1 MRTIECSNMPTDWH
15 TFSPIR
21 FLLNETDI
29 DLIRKNS
36 AKLFL
41 RIAPTILHERHNDV
55 SPPYVFI
62 QCNVK
67 LISFSLLLFS
77 FDLFRINQ
85 LLIIIHQNKLVLKH
99 TQYHFLLI

>member
-1 MRTIECSNMPTDWH
+1 MPVDWH

-36 AKLFL
+36 AKIFL

-55 SPPYVFI
+55 LPPYLFV
-62 QCNVK
+62 QCNVN
-67 LISFSLLLFS
+67 FYLLYLFKIC
-77 FDLFRINQ
+77 FC
-85 LLIIIHQNKLVLKH
+85 
-99 TQYHFLLI
+99 FLESTSN

>member
-1 MRTIECSNMPTDWH
+1 MRTIECSNMPVDWH

-36 AKLFL
+36 AKIFL

-55 SPPYVFI
+55 LPPYLFV
-62 QCNVK
+62 QCNVNFISYFYLN
-67 LISFSLLLFS
+67 LILFC
-77 FDLFRINQ
+77 LF
-85 LLIIIHQNKLVLKH
+85 V
-99 TQYHFLLI
+99 